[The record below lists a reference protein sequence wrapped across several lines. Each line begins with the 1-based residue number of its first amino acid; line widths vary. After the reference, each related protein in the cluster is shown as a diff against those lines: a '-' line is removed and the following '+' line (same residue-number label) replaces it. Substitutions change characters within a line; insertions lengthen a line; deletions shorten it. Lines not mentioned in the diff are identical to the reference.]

1 VRGHE
6 AKFHNGHPV
15 TAQDVVASIRYFAQS
30 PGFGGFYRVVD
41 VAGLMTAPTSSNPI
55 ASLLRPVRGRLVLA
69 AGLQVVS
76 AALVLSPLI
85 TSGVIARQLLA
96 DPADPRIWPTL
107 LVGSLLLGLG
117 LALRGAADLIAHL
130 ADNTLT
136 LILRRRLA
144 ARLGTA
150 PLGWFTDTTAGQVKQ
165 GMQDDVGALH
175 HLVAHSYTEVAG
187 AIATPIAA
195 YAYLF
200 VIDWRLALILAV
212 PIPIFILIYR
222 RMMADS
228 GQKMGEYGRV
238 LADINSGVVEFVD
251 GIPVVKTFGRA
262 GRAHA
267 AYRAAVERFTTFFLG
282 WTRPLIAPET
292 ISNQLIAPVT
302 LLVLTLVPGTGFVA
316 AGWMDG
322 IDLLPF
328 ALVGLGLAGPIGA
341 LTANLQALQM
351 GQAAAARLN
360 ALLRIDPIPQPAEP
374 VRPSGTRIE
383 FDHVHFG
390 YQPDREVLHDIT
402 ATFEPGSVTAIVGAS
417 GSGKSTLARLML
429 RYADPTDGQI
439 RLGGVSLDQIAS
451 AELFRTVGSVF
462 QDVRLLRAGIADNIA
477 LARPGA
483 AQTDIEKAAAAAHI
497 HERIL
502 RLPRGYDSVHGE
514 DAVLSGGEA
523 QRISIARAF
532 LLDPDV
538 LVLDEATSAADA
550 ESEHAI
556 QTALSALVTERSRT
570 VIVIAHRLDTI
581 RNADQILVLDQGRIV
596 ERGRHDDLLALEGTY
611 QRLWSAQHHAERHAR

>member
-1 VRGHE
+1 
-6 AKFHNGHPV
+6 
-15 TAQDVVASIRYFAQS
+15 
-30 PGFGGFYRVVD
+30 
-41 VAGLMTAPTSSNPI
+41 MTDPAPPNPI

-69 AGLQVVS
+69 ASLQVVS
-76 AALVLSPLI
+76 SVLVLSPLI
-85 TSGVIARQLLA
+85 TSSVIARQLLA
-96 DPADPRIWPTL
+96 DPADPGIWPTL
-107 LVGSLLLGLG
+107 LIGSLLLGLG

-144 ARLGTA
+144 ARLRTA

-175 HLVAHSYTEVAG
+175 HLVAHSYTEIAG
-187 AIATPIAA
+187 AVATPIAA

-200 VIDWRLALILAV
+200 IIDWRLALILAI
-212 PIPIFILIYR
+212 PIPVFVLIYR

-251 GIPVVKTFGRA
+251 GIPVVKTFGQT

-267 AYRAAVERFTTFFLG
+267 AYRAAVERFTTFFFG
-282 WTRPLIAPET
+282 WARPLIAPEI
-292 ISNQLIAPVT
+292 ISSQLVAPVA
-302 LLVLTLVPGTGFVA
+302 LLVLTLLFGTGFVA

-322 IDLLPF
+322 IEVLPF

-351 GQAAAARLN
+351 GQAAAARLG
-360 ALLRIDPIPQPAEP
+360 ALLQIDPIPEPAAP
-374 VRPSGTRIE
+374 AIPSGTRIE
-383 FDHVHFG
+383 LDHVHFG
-390 YQPDREVLHDIT
+390 YEPDREVLHDIT

-429 RYADPTDGQI
+429 RYADPTAGQI
-439 RLGGVSLDQIAS
+439 RLGGVCLDQIAS
-451 AELFRTVGSVF
+451 AELFRTVGFVF
-462 QDVRLLRAGIADNIA
+462 QEVRLLRASIAENIA
-477 LARPGA
+477 LARPDA
-483 AQTDIEKAAAAAHI
+483 ARTDIERAAVAANI

-514 DAVLSGGEA
+514 DAILSGGEA
-523 QRISIARAF
+523 QRVSIARAF

-538 LVLDEATSAADA
+538 LILDEATSASDA

-556 QTALSALVTERSRT
+556 QAALSALVTERTRT

-581 RNADQILVLDQGRIV
+581 RDADQILVLDQGRIV
-596 ERGRHDDLLALEGTY
+596 EQGRHADLLKLDGAYE
-611 QRLWSAQHHAERHAR
+611 RLWRAQHHTEGTLR

>member
-1 VRGHE
+1 M
-6 AKFHNGHPV
+6 A
-15 TAQDVVASIRYFAQS
+15 D
-30 PGFGGFYRVVD
+30 
-41 VAGLMTAPTSSNPI
+41 PTPPNPI
-55 ASLLRPVRGRLVLA
+55 ASLLRPVRGRLMLA
-69 AGLQVVS
+69 AGLQCLS
-76 AALVLSPLI
+76 SALVLSPLI

-96 DPADPRIWPTL
+96 DPTDPGIWSTL
-107 LVGSLLLGLG
+107 LIGSLLLGLG

-136 LILRRRLA
+136 LILRRRVA
-144 ARLGTA
+144 ARLRTA

-175 HLVAHSYTEVAG
+175 HLVAHSYTEIAG
-187 AIATPIAA
+187 AVATPIAA

-200 VIDWRLALILAV
+200 LIDWRLALILAV
-212 PIPIFILIYR
+212 PVPVFVLIYR

-228 GQKMGEYGRV
+228 GKQMGEYGRV
-238 LADINSGVVEFVD
+238 LAGINSAVVEFVD
-251 GIPVVKTFGRA
+251 GIPVVKTFGRT

-267 AYRAAVERFTTFFLG
+267 AYRTAVERFTTFFLG
-282 WTRPLIAPET
+282 WSRPLIAPET
-292 ISNQLIAPVT
+292 ISNQLIAPIA
-302 LLVLTLVPGTGFVA
+302 LLVLTLLFGTGFVA

-322 IDLLPF
+322 IDVLPF

-341 LTANLQALQM
+341 LTSNLQALQM
-351 GQAAAARLN
+351 GQAAAGRLS
-360 ALLRIDPIPQPAEP
+360 ALFQIDPIPEPDAPAI
-374 VRPSGTRIE
+374 PSGTRIE
-383 FDHVHFG
+383 LDHVHFG
-390 YQPDREVLHDIT
+390 YERDREVLHDIT

-429 RYADPTDGQI
+429 RYADPSAGQI

-451 AELFRTVGSVF
+451 EELFRTVGSVF
-462 QDVRLLRAGIADNIA
+462 QDVRLVRAGIADNIA
-477 LARPGA
+477 LARPNA
-483 AQTDIEKAAAAAHI
+483 TRTDIERAASAANI

-514 DAVLSGGEA
+514 DAILSGGEA
-523 QRISIARAF
+523 QRVSIARAF

-538 LVLDEATSAADA
+538 LILDEATSAADA

-581 RNADQILVLDQGRIV
+581 RDADQILVLEQGRIV
-596 ERGRHDDLLALEGTY
+596 EQGHHHDLLNSGGAY
-611 QRLWSAQHHAERHAR
+611 HRLWHAQHQMEGQPG

>member
-1 VRGHE
+1 MTE
-6 AKFHNGHPV
+6 PTPV
-15 TAQDVVASIRYFAQS
+15 
-30 PGFGGFYRVVD
+30 
-41 VAGLMTAPTSSNPI
+41 

-69 AGLQVVS
+69 ASLQAVS
-76 AALVLSPLI
+76 SALVLSPLI
-85 TSGVIARQLLA
+85 TSSVIARQLLA
-96 DPADPRIWPTL
+96 DPADPGIWPTL
-107 LVGSLLLGLG
+107 LIGSLLLGLG

-136 LILRRRLA
+136 LILRRRVA
-144 ARLGTA
+144 ARLRTA

-175 HLVAHSYTEVAG
+175 HLVAHSYTEIAG
-187 AIATPIAA
+187 AVATPIAA

-200 VIDWRLALILAV
+200 VIDWRLALILAT
-212 PIPIFILIYR
+212 PIPVFVLIYR
-222 RMMADS
+222 RMMADGS
-228 GQKMGEYGRV
+228 KQMGEYGRV
-238 LADINSGVVEFVD
+238 LAGINSAVVEFVD
-251 GIPVVKTFGRA
+251 GIPVVKTFGRT

-292 ISNQLIAPVT
+292 FSNQLIAPIALLLLT
-302 LLVLTLVPGTGFVA
+302 LLFGTGFVA

-322 IDLLPF
+322 IDVLPF

-351 GQAAAARLN
+351 GQAAAGRLT
-360 ALLRIDPIPQPAEP
+360 ALLRIDPIPEPATP
-374 VRPSGTRIE
+374 AIPAGTRIE
-383 FDHVHFG
+383 LDHVHFG
-390 YQPDREVLHDIT
+390 YEPGREVLHDIT

-417 GSGKSTLARLML
+417 GSGKSTIARLML
-429 RYADPTDGQI
+429 RYADPAAGQV
-439 RLGGVSLDQIAS
+439 RLGGVSLDRIAS

-462 QDVRLLRAGIADNIA
+462 QDVRLVRASMAENIA
-477 LARPGA
+477 LARPYA
-483 AQTDIEKAAAAAHI
+483 TPTEIERAAAAANI

-514 DAVLSGGEA
+514 DATLSGGEA
-523 QRISIARAF
+523 QRLSIARAF

-550 ESEHAI
+550 EAEHAI
-556 QTALSALVTERSRT
+556 QTALSALVTERART
-570 VIVIAHRLDTI
+570 VVVIAHRLDTI
-581 RNADQILVLDQGRIV
+581 RDADQILVLDRGRIV
-596 ERGRHDDLLALEGTY
+596 ERGRHDDLLDRDGAY
-611 QRLWSAQHHAERHAR
+611 RRLWRAQHHPEGLPR

>member
-1 VRGHE
+1 
-6 AKFHNGHPV
+6 
-15 TAQDVVASIRYFAQS
+15 
-30 PGFGGFYRVVD
+30 
-41 VAGLMTAPTSSNPI
+41 MTDPAPPNPI

-69 AGLQVVS
+69 ASLQVVS
-76 AALVLSPLI
+76 SALVLSPLI
-85 TSGVIARQLLA
+85 TSSVIARQLLA
-96 DPADPRIWPTL
+96 DPADSGIWPTL
-107 LVGSLLLGLG
+107 LIGSLLLGLG
-117 LALRGAADLIAHL
+117 LALRGAADLVAHL

-144 ARLGTA
+144 ARLRTA

-175 HLVAHSYTEVAG
+175 HLVAHSYTEIAG
-187 AIATPIAA
+187 AVATPIAA

-200 VIDWRLALILAV
+200 IIDWRLALILAV
-212 PIPIFILIYR
+212 PIPVFVLIYR

-238 LADINSGVVEFVD
+238 LAGINSSVVEFVD
-251 GIPVVKTFGRA
+251 GIPVVKTFGQT

-282 WTRPLIAPET
+282 WARPLITPET
-292 ISNQLIAPVT
+292 ISGQLIAPVT
-302 LLVLTLVPGTGFVA
+302 LLVLTLLFGTGFVA

-322 IDLLPF
+322 IDVLPF

-351 GQAAAARLN
+351 GQAAAGRLN
-360 ALLRIDPIPQPAEP
+360 ALLRIDSIPEPAAP
-374 VRPSGTRIE
+374 AIPSGTRIE
-383 FDHVHFG
+383 LDHVHFG
-390 YQPDREVLHDIT
+390 YELDREVLHDII

-429 RYADPTDGQI
+429 RYADPTAGEI
-439 RLGGVSLDQIAS
+439 RLGGVCLDQIAS
-451 AELFRTVGSVF
+451 DELFRTVGFVF
-462 QDVRLLRAGIADNIA
+462 QEVHLLRASIAENIA
-477 LARPGA
+477 LARPDA
-483 AQTDIEKAAAAAHI
+483 ARTDIERAAVAANI
-497 HERIL
+497 HERIR

-514 DAVLSGGEA
+514 DAIFSGGEA
-523 QRISIARAF
+523 QRVSIARAF

-538 LVLDEATSAADA
+538 LILDEATSASDA

-556 QTALSALVTERSRT
+556 QAALSALVTERART

-581 RNADQILVLDQGRIV
+581 RDADQILVLDQGRIV
-596 ERGRHDDLLALEGTY
+596 EQGRHADLLKLDGAY
-611 QRLWSAQHHAERHAR
+611 QRLWHAQHHTEGSLR

>member
-1 VRGHE
+1 M
-6 AKFHNGHPV
+6 A
-15 TAQDVVASIRYFAQS
+15 D
-30 PGFGGFYRVVD
+30 
-41 VAGLMTAPTSSNPI
+41 PTPPNPM
-55 ASLLRPVRGRLVLA
+55 ASLLRPVRGRLMLA
-69 AGLQVVS
+69 AGLQCLS
-76 AALVLSPLI
+76 SALVLSPLI
-85 TSGVIARQLLA
+85 TSAVIARQLLA
-96 DPADPRIWPTL
+96 DPKDPGIWPTL
-107 LVGSLLLGLG
+107 LIGSLLLGLG

-144 ARLGTA
+144 ARLRTA

-175 HLVAHSYTEVAG
+175 HLVAHSYTEIAG
-187 AIATPIAA
+187 AVATPIAA

-212 PIPIFILIYR
+212 PVPVFVLIYR

-228 GQKMGEYGRV
+228 GKQMGEYGRV
-238 LADINSGVVEFVD
+238 LAGINSAVVEFVD
-251 GIPVVKTFGRA
+251 GIPVVKTFGRT

-267 AYRAAVERFTTFFLG
+267 AYRTAVERFTTFFLG
-282 WTRPLIAPET
+282 WSRPLIAPET
-292 ISNQLIAPVT
+292 ISNQLIAPIALLFLT
-302 LLVLTLVPGTGFVA
+302 LLFGTGFVA

-322 IDLLPF
+322 IDVLPF

-341 LTANLQALQM
+341 LTSNLQALQM
-351 GQAAAARLN
+351 GQAAAGRLS
-360 ALLRIDPIPQPAEP
+360 ALLQIDPIPEPAAP
-374 VRPSGTRIE
+374 AIPSGTRIE
-383 FDHVHFG
+383 LDHVHFG
-390 YQPDREVLHDIT
+390 YEPDREVLHDIT
-402 ATFEPGSVTAIVGAS
+402 ATFEPGSVTAIVGVS

-429 RYADPTDGQI
+429 RYADPSAGQI

-451 AELFRTVGSVF
+451 QELFRTVGSVF
-462 QDVRLLRAGIADNIA
+462 QDVRLVRAGIADNIA
-477 LARPGA
+477 LARPNA
-483 AQTDIEKAAAAAHI
+483 TRTDIERAAAAANI

-502 RLPRGYDSVHGE
+502 RLPRGYDSVYGE

-523 QRISIARAF
+523 QRVSIARAF

-538 LVLDEATSAADA
+538 LILDEATSAADA

-581 RNADQILVLDQGRIV
+581 RDADQILVLEQGRIV
-596 ERGRHDDLLALEGTY
+596 ERGHHHDLLNSGGAY
-611 QRLWSAQHHAERHAR
+611 HRLWHAQHQMEGQPG

>member
-1 VRGHE
+1 
-6 AKFHNGHPV
+6 
-15 TAQDVVASIRYFAQS
+15 
-30 PGFGGFYRVVD
+30 
-41 VAGLMTAPTSSNPI
+41 M
-55 ASLLRPVRGRLVLA
+55 
-69 AGLQVVS
+69 
-76 AALVLSPLI
+76 LSPLI

-96 DPADPRIWPTL
+96 DPADRGIWSTL
-107 LVGSLLLGLG
+107 LIGSLLLGLG

-136 LILRRRLA
+136 LILRRRVA
-144 ARLGTA
+144 ARLRTA

-175 HLVAHSYTEVAG
+175 HLVAHSYTEIAG
-187 AIATPIAA
+187 AVATPIAA

-200 VIDWRLALILAV
+200 LVDWRLALVLAV
-212 PIPIFILIYR
+212 PVPVFVLIYR

-228 GQKMGEYGRV
+228 GKQMGEYGRV
-238 LADINSGVVEFVD
+238 LAGINSAVVEFVD
-251 GIPVVKTFGRA
+251 GIPVVKTFGRT

-267 AYRAAVERFTTFFLG
+267 AYRAAVERFSTFFLG
-282 WTRPLIAPET
+282 WARPLIAPET
-292 ISNQLIAPVT
+292 LSNQLVAPVT
-302 LLVLTLVPGTGFVA
+302 LLALTLVFGTGFVA

-322 IDLLPF
+322 IDVVPF

-341 LTANLQALQM
+341 LTSNLMALRM
-351 GQAAAARLN
+351 GQAAAGRLS
-360 ALLRIDPIPQPAEP
+360 ALLRIDPIPEPAAP
-374 VRPSGTRIE
+374 AIPSGTRIE
-383 FDHVHFG
+383 LDHVHFA
-390 YQPDREVLHDIT
+390 YEPDREVLHDLT

-429 RYADPTDGQI
+429 RYADPTAGQI
-439 RLGGVSLDQIAS
+439 RLGGVPLDRIAS

-477 LARPGA
+477 LARPDA
-483 AQTDIEKAAAAAHI
+483 TRTDIERAAVAANI

-514 DAVLSGGEA
+514 DANLSGGEA
-523 QRISIARAF
+523 QRVSIARAF

-538 LVLDEATSAADA
+538 LILDEATSAADA
-550 ESEHAI
+550 ESEHAV

-581 RNADQILVLDQGRIV
+581 RDADRILVLDHGRIV
-596 ERGRHDDLLALEGTY
+596 EQGRHNDLLDLDGAY
-611 QRLWSAQHHAERHAR
+611 RRLWHAQHHTEGLPR

>member
-1 VRGHE
+1 
-6 AKFHNGHPV
+6 
-15 TAQDVVASIRYFAQS
+15 
-30 PGFGGFYRVVD
+30 
-41 VAGLMTAPTSSNPI
+41 MTDPAPPNPI

-69 AGLQVVS
+69 ASLQIVS
-76 AALVLSPLI
+76 SVLVLSPLI
-85 TSGVIARQLLA
+85 TSSVIARQLLA
-96 DPADPRIWPTL
+96 DPADSGIWPTL
-107 LVGSLLLGLG
+107 LIGSLLLGLG

-130 ADNTLT
+130 ADNALT

-144 ARLGTA
+144 ARLRTA

-175 HLVAHSYTEVAG
+175 HLVAHSYTEIAG
-187 AIATPIAA
+187 AVATPIAA
-195 YAYLF
+195 YTYLF
-200 VIDWRLALILAV
+200 IIDWRLALILAI
-212 PIPIFILIYR
+212 PIPVFVLIYR

-251 GIPVVKTFGRA
+251 GIPVVKTFGQT

-267 AYRAAVERFTTFFLG
+267 AYRAAVERFTTFFFG
-282 WTRPLIAPET
+282 WARPLIAPEI
-292 ISNQLIAPVT
+292 ISNQLIAPVA
-302 LLVLTLVPGTGFVA
+302 LLVLTLLFGTGFVA

-322 IDLLPF
+322 IDVLPF

-351 GQAAAARLN
+351 GQAAAARLS
-360 ALLRIDPIPQPAEP
+360 ALLQIDPIPEPAAP
-374 VRPSGTRIE
+374 AIPSGTRIE
-383 FDHVHFG
+383 LDHVHFG
-390 YQPDREVLHDIT
+390 YEPDREVLHDIT

-429 RYADPTDGQI
+429 RYADPTAGQI
-439 RLGGVSLDQIAS
+439 RLGGVCLDRIAS
-451 AELFRTVGSVF
+451 DELFRMVGFVF
-462 QDVRLLRAGIADNIA
+462 QEVRLLRASIAENIA
-477 LARPGA
+477 LARPDA
-483 AQTDIEKAAAAAHI
+483 ARTDIERAAVAANI

-514 DAVLSGGEA
+514 DAILSGGEA
-523 QRISIARAF
+523 QRVSIARAF

-538 LVLDEATSAADA
+538 LILDEATSASDA

-556 QTALSALVTERSRT
+556 QAALSALVTERTRT

-581 RNADQILVLDQGRIV
+581 RDADQILVLDKGRIV
-596 ERGRHDDLLALEGTY
+596 EQGRHADLLKLDGAYE
-611 QRLWSAQHHAERHAR
+611 RLWRAQHHTEGTLR